1 MDKKSIVNGFIQ
13 ISVDYGTKKNGVCV
27 GVCWGE
33 RYAVQ
38 TAFKTAFAP
47 LPYLQNSFNKLGAKT
62 MQKMYVNM
70 MLPTSAIYSKLQ
82 YFQ

>member
-1 MDKKSIVNGFIQ
+1 MEYESDGQEEHCKWIYLDKCRLR
-13 ISVDYGTKKNGVCV
+13 YKKKRCVC
-27 GVCWGE
+27 GCVCWGE

-70 MLPTSAIYSKLQ
+70 MLPTSAIYS
-82 YFQ
+82 